1 MSEKKDVFIFI
12 EHILENIEDI
22 EKFSKGISE
31 KEFEEDSMV
40 QKAVIKS
47 IEIIGEAS
55 KNISGDIKRKYS
67 SVPWKDIIGMRDK
80 LIHHYFGIDL
90 TTIWKVIKED
100 IPDFK
105 EEILRIKKDIEEKRL
120 KR

>member
-1 MSEKKDVFIFI
+1 MVFIK
-12 EHILENIEDI
+12 HILENIEDI

-31 KEFEEDSMV
+31 KEFEENSMI

-47 IEIIGEAS
+47 LEIIGEAT

-67 SVPWKDIIGMRDK
+67 EIPWKDIIGMRDK

-100 IPDFK
+100 IPEFK
-105 EEILRIKKDIEEKRL
+105 KEISKIKKDIGEQRI
-120 KR
+120 